1 MSLILSRCS
10 NDYNK
15 YKDAESMN
23 ELENLKMRRHSKS
36 LEMWL
41 LFVLSLLFFCYIG
54 SEVTYG
60 GLVSP
65 FSELEFSV
73 SQQRSA
79 NVASVFWA
87 AFSIGRF
94 SSIFASGY
102 MSPMTMILCDLA
114 VSIISLII
122 LISTKWIQERTTA
135 FTILCFSS
143 ALLGLGMSSIF
154 PAGVAW
160 IGNHVRLS
168 GRYASIFVIGSAFG
182 EMVLP
187 IAGAYLME
195 LNNYYLIYLLAGINV
210 FCALL
215 VFIMKIIADRM
226 VDSEGAYTEIPES
239 DRKDLPNGINSSL
252 ATKD

>member
-1 MSLILSRCS
+1 MSLIMSRYS
-10 NDYNK
+10 SDYNK
-15 YKDAESMN
+15 YKDVEIMN
-23 ELENLKMRRHSKS
+23 ELEDVKRQRNSKS
-36 LEMWL
+36 LEMCL

-65 FSELEFSV
+65 FSELEFGV

-79 NVASVFWA
+79 NVASIFWA
-87 AFSIGRF
+87 TFSIGRF
-94 SSIFASGY
+94 LSIFAADY
-102 MSPMTMILCDLA
+102 LSPMTMILCDLT
-114 VSIISLII
+114 VSLISLII
-122 LISTKWIQERTTA
+122 LVSTKWIQERTVA
-135 FTILCFSS
+135 FITLCFSS

-160 IGNHVRLS
+160 IGCHLKLS

-195 LNNYYLIYLLAGINV
+195 LSNYYIIYFLAGINV
-210 FCALL
+210 FSALL
-215 VFIMKIIADRM
+215 VFVMKIIADR
-226 VDSEGAYTEIPES
+226 VVGSGGDYSEIPES
-239 DRKDLPNGINSSL
+239 DGTYLPTNSIL